1 MRIQCTSCKATAKL
15 SDDKE
20 GAKVR
25 CPSCGHVYVA
35 RPAGSRGSPRAKSN
49 DTRLMIFGGV
59 GLLGVLLIMMVMS
72 GDDPAPTSQ
81 IDALPDLVEEVEKVD
96 LTGWDSPLV
105 KVARSIHKTSFQ
117 RDKIKLQR
125 LLAMDRVYAH
135 IESTEE
141 REVIPGDWT
150 VLSNDKQLLF
160 EEELLTRMLA
170 YEPSNLVAAWKPFD
184 GEILIEEDGVA
195 TVRITLEPRQTELGV
210 QTRNI
215 DWQFIKV
222 NDKWK
227 AWSWERW
234 ISPAEKRGELV
245 ARVSSTKKVTLA
257 DGSKVFES
265 EPGPLDWVVGTSAEE
280 RARIEKLI
288 ATVSAPDTRGSDLFS
303 ARQDL
308 IAICRPA
315 IPPLL
320 TKFYELDLAGFETY
334 ENQTAA
340 MQVHQVLTEI
350 TGYVTTF
357 KAHEALGATDERRSS
372 GVKQWFSWYHRRFKR
387 FKCETEAAAP
397 EAEGEEELLFEPRT
411 EQERR
416 DYERALRE
424 AGNN

>member
-35 RPAGSRGSPRAKSN
+35 RAAGSRGSARSKSN
-49 DTRLMIFGGV
+49 DSRLMIFGGV
-59 GLLGVLLIMMVMS
+59 GLLGVFLIMMVTS
-72 GDDPAPTSQ
+72 GDDPAQTSK
-81 IDALPDLVEEVEKVD
+81 IDTLPDLVEEVEIVD

-105 KVARSIHKTSFQ
+105 KAARSIHRTTFQ
-117 RDKIKLQR
+117 RDKVKLQR
-125 LLAMDRVYAH
+125 LLAMDRVYARM
-135 IESTEE
+135 ESTEE
-141 REVIPGDWT
+141 REVIPGDWE
-150 VLSNDKQLLF
+150 VLPNDKQILF
-160 EEELLTRMLA
+160 EEELLTGMLV
-170 YEPSNLVAAWKPFD
+170 YEPSNLVASWKPFD
-184 GEILIEEDGVA
+184 GKILLEEDSIA
-195 TVRITLEPRQTELGV
+195 TVRITLEPRDTELGV

-215 DWQFIKV
+215 DWQFTKV
-222 NDKWK
+222 NDTWK

-257 DGSKVFES
+257 DGSKVLEA
-265 EPGPLDWVVGTSAEE
+265 EPGPLDWVVGTPAEQ
-280 RARIEKLI
+280 RAQIEKLI
-288 ATVSAPDTRGSDLFS
+288 AVACAPDTKGPDLFH
-303 ARQDL
+303 ARAEL
-308 IAICRPA
+308 IAICKPA
-315 IPPLL
+315 VPALL
-320 TKFYELDLAGFETY
+320 TKFYELDLAGFDTY

-340 MQVHQVLTEI
+340 MQLHKVLTEI

-372 GVKQWFSWYHRRFKR
+372 GVKQWFSWYHRKFKR
-387 FKCETEAAAP
+387 FQCETEP
-397 EAEGEEELLFEPRT
+397 EPAAEGEEELLFEPKT

>member
-1 MRIQCTSCKATAKL
+1 MRIQCTSCKTTAKL

-35 RPAGSRGSPRAKSN
+35 RPAGARGSPSTKSS
-49 DTRLMIFGGV
+49 DTKLMIFGGA
-59 GLLGVLLIMMVMS
+59 GLIGVILLMAVMS
-72 GDDPAPTSQ
+72 GGEADETSK
-81 IDALPDLVEEVEKVD
+81 IETLPELVEDVEMVD

-105 KVARSIHKTSFQ
+105 GVARSIHKSSFQ
-117 RDKIKLQR
+117 RDRIRLQR
-125 LLAMDRVYAH
+125 LLAMDRIYARM
-135 IESTEE
+135 ETTEE
-141 REVIPGDWT
+141 RDVIPGDWG
-150 VLSNDKQLLF
+150 VLSNDKQIIF
-160 EEELLTRMLA
+160 EEELINSMLDGA
-170 YEPSNLVAAWKPFD
+170 IDNLVATWKPFD
-184 GEILIEEDGVA
+184 GLVLLETNEEA
-195 TVRITLEPRQTELGV
+195 TVRITLEPRNTELGV

-215 DWQFIKV
+215 EWQLV
-222 NDKWK
+222 NVNGRWK
-227 AWSWERW
+227 AWAWERW
-234 ISPAEKRGELV
+234 ISPEELRGELV
-245 ARVSSTKKVTLA
+245 ARVSSTNKITLS
-257 DGSKVFES
+257 DGSKVLEA

-280 RARIEKLI
+280 RAHIEKLI
-288 ATVSAPDTRGSDLFS
+288 ATVCAPDTRGSDLYS

-315 IPPLL
+315 IPALL
-320 TKFYELDLAGFETY
+320 TKFYELDLEGFESY

-340 MQVHQVLTEI
+340 MQLHQSLTEI

-387 FKCETEAAAP
+387 FKCEADGAP
-397 EAEGEEELLFEPRT
+397 EKTEEEVPLFEPRT